1 MKKDGFKLFAFLLAF
16 SFFAASSNALIE
28 EKSSIL
34 GSVIGASNVPLA
46 GITVRVLDSFFL
58 SEVAR
63 TVTDRNGKF
72 ALSQLLPGLYL
83 LSAESPLL
91 PRLMKRVQVV
101 SGAPTLIDL
110 RSVLS
115 EDELKKHDAWDKFK
129 WTIRVAERNPLRDDQ
144 TPVSQTA
151 ATSFSSEAFAFFKNI
166 DGELEYLNV
175 GSGLSGSGWNR
186 QMTQVAMQGKIER
199 HGAWSVNGN
208 VFDGPRSSYIASG
221 DFRYRLSD
229 HHVGASFSANDLI
242 VASYPGR
249 QLIRK
254 FVDSADIAEISD
266 DAKLWVTS
274 VDLQDEWQLFP
285 QITVDYG
292 TRIDYYG
299 YLQEPFIYS
308 PRMEVSYHLTPR
320 MSVRALYYR
329 DQSAPGNYSLQ
340 PDAVRPYIHDV
351 AFIPYKDVLNPE
363 TTVGYEAGLDLQ
375 NEDFSVSVFYRV
387 ENVANKIAAVDLKES
402 FLSEELQTNRP
413 FVVFNS
419 SDLRARGVGAQVSKR
434 ISPLIT
440 LMGSYNVRQ
449 AIPLYIIEKRGLT
462 GRKLFFLTG
471 PDVEDFHDV
480 QAGVAARIR
489 QTGTQVDA
497 NWKWS
502 SGTPL
507 VFGGRNH
514 DSSLSAI
521 DVEVRQGVPV
531 HIFSQT
537 EVKLLL
543 AIKNLLDQNA
553 DSISNADFERALLY
567 NVPRTIAGGLAVRF

>member
-1 MKKDGFKLFAFLLAF
+1 MKKDGFKTCVFFLAVFLFAAN
-16 SFFAASSNALIE
+16 SNALIE

-34 GSVIGASNVPLA
+34 GSILGASNAPLS

-63 TVTDRNGKF
+63 TVTDKDGKF
-72 ALSQLLPGLYL
+72 VLSQLLPGLYL
-83 LSAESPLL
+83 LSVEAASL

-101 SGAPTLIDL
+101 SGVPTLIDL

-115 EDELKKHDAWDKFK
+115 EEELKKHDAWDKFK

-144 TPVSQTA
+144 SPESVVA
-151 ATSFSSEAFAFFKNI
+151 ASTFYADAAAFFNRV
-166 DGELEYLNV
+166 DGEVEYLNV
-175 GSGLSGSGWNR
+175 AAGLSSTGWNR
-186 QMTQVAMQGKIER
+186 QMTQFAMQGKIER
-199 HGAWSVNGN
+199 GAWSVNGSLM
-208 VFDGPRSSYIASG
+208 DGPRSSHMASG
-221 DFRYRLSD
+221 DFQYRLSD
-229 HHVGASFSANDLI
+229 HQVGASFSANDLV
-242 VASYPGR
+242 VAPYPGR

-254 FVDSADIAEISD
+254 FVDSADIAEIAD
-266 DAKLWVTS
+266 DARLWVTS
-274 VDLQDEWQLFP
+274 VNLQDEWRLFP
-285 QITVDYG
+285 QITVGYG
-292 TRIDYYG
+292 TRIDYYQ
-299 YLQEPFIYS
+299 YLQQPLIYS

-340 PDAVRPYIHDV
+340 PDDMRPYIHDV
-351 AFIPYKDVLNPE
+351 AFIPYKDVLSPE
-363 TTVGYEAGLDLQ
+363 TSVGYETGVDWQ
-375 NEDFSVSVFYRV
+375 SENFNVSVFYRL
-387 ENVANKIAAVDLKES
+387 EDVANKIAAIDLKES
-402 FLSEELQTNRP
+402 FLSTELQTNRP

-419 SDLRARGVGAQVSKR
+419 SDLHARGVGAHVSRR
-434 ISPLIT
+434 ITPLIT
-440 LMGSYNVRQ
+440 LIGSYNVRQ
-449 AIPLYIIEKRGLT
+449 AIPVYIIEKRGLT
-462 GRKLFFLTG
+462 GRKLFFLAG
-471 PDVEDFHDV
+471 SDLSDFHDV

-497 NWKWS
+497 SWKWS

-507 VFGGRNH
+507 VFGTREH
-514 DSSLSAI
+514 DTSLSAI

-553 DSISNADFERALLY
+553 DSITNADYRRALLY
-567 NVPRTIAGGLAVRF
+567 NVPRTIAGGLAVQF

>member
-1 MKKDGFKLFAFLLAF
+1 MKKDGFKLCVLLLAF
-16 SFFAASSNALIE
+16 FLFAANSNALIE

-34 GSVIGASNVPLA
+34 GSIIGASNAPLS

-58 SEVAR
+58 SEVAK
-63 TVTDRNGKF
+63 TVTDQNGKF
-72 ALSQLLPGLYL
+72 VLSQLLPGLYL
-83 LSAESPLL
+83 LSVEAPSLL
-91 PRLMKRVQVV
+91 RLMKRVQVV

-144 TPVSQTA
+144 SPDSVVPVSSFYADA
-151 ATSFSSEAFAFFKNI
+151 AAFFNRV
-166 DGELEYLNV
+166 DGEVEYLNV
-175 GSGLSGSGWNR
+175 GAGLSSTGWNR
-186 QMTQVAMQGKIER
+186 QMTQFAMQGKIEQR
-199 HGAWSVNGN
+199 GAWSVNGSLL
-208 VFDGPRSSYIASG
+208 DGPRSSHMASG

-229 HHVGASFSANDLI
+229 HHVGASFSANDLV

-254 FVDSADIAEISD
+254 FIDSADIAEIAD
-266 DAKLWVTS
+266 DARLWVTS
-274 VDLQDEWQLFP
+274 VNLQDEWRLFP
-285 QITVDYG
+285 QVTLDYG

-299 YLQEPFIYS
+299 YLQQPLIYS

-340 PDAVRPYIHDV
+340 PDDVRPYVHDV
-351 AFIPYKDVLNPE
+351 AFIPYKDVLSPE
-363 TTVGYEAGLDLQ
+363 TTVGYESGVDWQ
-375 NEDFSVSVFYRV
+375 GEDFNVSVFYRL
-387 ENVANKIAAVDLKES
+387 EDVANKIAAIDLKES
-402 FLSEELQTNRP
+402 FLSAELQTNRP

-419 SDLRARGVGAQVSKR
+419 SDLRARGIGARVSRK
-434 ISPLIT
+434 ITPLIT
-440 LMGSYNVRQ
+440 LIGSYNVRQ
-449 AIPLYIIEKRGLT
+449 AIPVYIIEKRGLT

-471 PDVEDFHDV
+471 SDLADFHDF

-497 NWKWS
+497 SWKWS

-507 VFGGRNH
+507 VFGARNH

-553 DSISNADFERALLY
+553 DSINNADYARALLY
-567 NVPRTIAGGLAVRF
+567 NVPRTIAGGLAVQF